1 VAAVPGL
8 ETPAFTRKGKRV
20 QRVTSGDTTL
30 VRGSNPIWISLRG
43 GKPPSR
49 RTIDEAICVRV
60 PAVFRALARLT
71 LKLPRG
77 SRIRQAVIR
86 RSVLLSMGAW
96 MRRDFKAGLIRY
108 APDAV
113 IGPGAG
119 DARLTLD
126 LEASYRG
133 HDGVSAFLKSFQDAF
148 GDLTYEPQWIV
159 DLGGDVFVMLL
170 RHSLRG
176 RASGAL
182 VEQLSG
188 HRLQLRD
195 GLVVREEIHSA
206 PGHDW
211 ASLAQTVGLDPTELV
226 RKAEG
231 LTD

>member
-1 VAAVPGL
+1 VR
-8 ETPAFTRKGKRV
+8 AF
-20 QRVTSGDTTL
+20 
-30 VRGSNPIWISLRG
+30 NPIWISLRD

-49 RTIDEAICVRV
+49 QTVDEAIFVRA
-60 PAVFRALARLT
+60 PAAFRALARLT

-77 SRIRQAVIR
+77 SRLRQAMIR

-96 MRRDFKAGLIRY
+96 MRRDFEAGLIRY

-113 IGPGAG
+113 IGLGEG
-119 DARLTLD
+119 DARLRLD
-126 LEASYRG
+126 LEDSYRG
-133 HDGVSAFLKSFQDAF
+133 RDGVRAFLQGFQDAF

-159 DLGGDVFVMLL
+159 DLGRDRFVMILH
-170 RHSLRG
+170 HSLRG
-176 RASGAL
+176 RASGAS

-188 HRLQLRD
+188 HRLELRD

-211 ASLAQTVGLDPTELV
+211 ASLAQAVDLDPAELV